1 MIKHI
6 ILWQLREELPPEER
20 AAIKA
25 NAKHNLEALQG
36 QIDGLYEIRVI
47 TEALDASNA
56 DMMLDSTFLTEEAL
70 HNYSRDPRHTA
81 VADTYVR
88 PYVQHR
94 SCINY
99 KV

>member
-1 MIKHI
+1 MIRHI
-6 ILWQLREELPPEER
+6 ILWLLREKLTPEER
-20 AAIKA
+20 TAIKS

-47 TEALDASNA
+47 TETLDDSNA

-81 VADTYVR
+81 VADTCVR

-94 SCINY
+94 ICINY

>member
-6 ILWQLREELPPEER
+6 ILWQLREELTPEER
-20 AAIKA
+20 TAIKA
-25 NAKHNLEALQG
+25 NAKRNLEALQG

-56 DMMLDSTFLTEEAL
+56 DMTLDSTFLTEEAL

-88 PYVQHR
+88 PFICHR